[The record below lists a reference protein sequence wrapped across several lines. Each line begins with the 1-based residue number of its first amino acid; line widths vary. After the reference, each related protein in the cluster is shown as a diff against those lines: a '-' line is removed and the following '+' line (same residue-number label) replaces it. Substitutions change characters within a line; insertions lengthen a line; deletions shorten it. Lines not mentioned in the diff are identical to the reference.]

1 MNAAVAALT
10 PYLKRY
16 SSALQVTPLSV
27 VLLLFLVGPVIVILI
42 FSFYIFNGF
51 FMEPG
56 FVTDNYE
63 GIFTSFNTIE
73 AYLATF
79 KIAAITW
86 AVTLV
91 FGFILSYYFV
101 FDIIAFRW
109 KIFLFLLSVVP
120 FWTSGVVRMISWIP
134 FLGKEGLLNRALQG
148 IGVIDDPLEFLL
160 FSEFAVIVSYVHMY
174 TLFMVAPLFNVMA
187 KIDRSLIEAARDSGA
202 SAIQIFFNIIVSALQ
217 ARHRDRHDLRG
228 RAGDGRFRLDPG
240 AERRPGRHGTH
251 VHAQSGGRAA
261 ISLRLR
267 QRRSAAGRAAA
278 DRRRDHE
285 LGRREE
291 AAMKGGEKVRRAP
304 GFIPRTIFF
313 WLFMLFLYGPIA
325 VIAILSFQGPQGG
338 LTFPMTGFSLHW
350 FKDVIDPT
358 YIGDFRWPFGRS
370 VILALIVMALT
381 VLVSFLAGLA
391 YRKGFRGGTVLFY
404 LVITC
409 LVAPSFLVSLGI
421 GLGFANLEMQ
431 TQWWS
436 GGLGAHLSWTIP
448 IGVLIMLAVFARF
461 DRSLEEAARDLG
473 ATEWQ
478 NLRNVVIPIMAPGMI
493 AVGLFGFTLSYDEFP
508 RTSLVTGT
516 ANTLPVEMVA
526 VTGTAAT
533 PSLYAVGTMTTVFS
547 LAVIIISFVAIYFVQ
562 ARRSGSARS
571 VHARYGR
578 KSDSA
583 D

>member
-1 MNAAVAALT
+1 
-10 PYLKRY
+10 
-16 SSALQVTPLSV
+16 
-27 VLLLFLVGPVIVILI
+27 
-42 FSFYIFNGF
+42 
-51 FMEPG
+51 
-56 FVTDNYE
+56 
-63 GIFTSFNTIE
+63 
-73 AYLATF
+73 
-79 KIAAITW
+79 
-86 AVTLV
+86 
-91 FGFILSYYFV
+91 
-101 FDIIAFRW
+101 
-109 KIFLFLLSVVP
+109 
-120 FWTSGVVRMISWIP
+120 
-134 FLGKEGLLNRALQG
+134 
-148 IGVIDDPLEFLL
+148 
-160 FSEFAVIVSYVHMY
+160 
-174 TLFMVAPLFNVMA
+174 
-187 KIDRSLIEAARDSGA
+187 
-202 SAIQIFFNIIVSALQ
+202 
-217 ARHRDRHDLRG
+217 
-228 RAGDGRFRLDPG
+228 
-240 AERRPGRHGTH
+240 
-251 VHAQSGGRAA
+251 
-261 ISLRLR
+261 
-267 QRRSAAGRAAA
+267 
-278 DRRRDHE
+278 
-285 LGRREE
+285 
-291 AAMKGGEKVRRAP
+291 MKGGEKIRRAP

-391 YRKGFRGGTVLFY
+391 YRKGFVGGTVLFY

-562 ARRSGSARS
+562 ARRAGRARS
-571 VHARYGR
+571 VQARYG
-578 KSDSA
+578 KKPDESG
-583 D
+583 

>member
-1 MNAAVAALT
+1 
-10 PYLKRY
+10 
-16 SSALQVTPLSV
+16 
-27 VLLLFLVGPVIVILI
+27 
-42 FSFYIFNGF
+42 
-51 FMEPG
+51 
-56 FVTDNYE
+56 
-63 GIFTSFNTIE
+63 
-73 AYLATF
+73 
-79 KIAAITW
+79 
-86 AVTLV
+86 
-91 FGFILSYYFV
+91 
-101 FDIIAFRW
+101 
-109 KIFLFLLSVVP
+109 
-120 FWTSGVVRMISWIP
+120 
-134 FLGKEGLLNRALQG
+134 
-148 IGVIDDPLEFLL
+148 
-160 FSEFAVIVSYVHMY
+160 
-174 TLFMVAPLFNVMA
+174 
-187 KIDRSLIEAARDSGA
+187 
-202 SAIQIFFNIIVSALQ
+202 
-217 ARHRDRHDLRG
+217 
-228 RAGDGRFRLDPG
+228 
-240 AERRPGRHGTH
+240 
-251 VHAQSGGRAA
+251 
-261 ISLRLR
+261 
-267 QRRSAAGRAAA
+267 
-278 DRRRDHE
+278 
-285 LGRREE
+285 
-291 AAMKGGEKVRRAP
+291 MKGGEKVRRAP

-391 YRKGFRGGTVLFY
+391 YRKGFMGGTVLFY

-436 GGLGAHLSWTIP
+436 GGLGAHLSWTVP

-547 LAVIIISFVAIYFVQ
+547 LAVIVISFVAIYVVQ
-562 ARRSGSARS
+562 ARRAGRARS
-571 VHARYGR
+571 VQARYGKKPDASGSR
-578 KSDSA
+578 FHAVGTPAGVAHDHGVLARRHRRDRIERGRDHVAAASSRSTRSRRAAPAAPDRSASALRQETRHRRQADEGVLAGTFAVSRGRPASARRPRRSRPGPSRPGAARLGHRLSA
-583 D
+583 DAGRARGPCAAAIGRVLRVAGDDLEPVGRNADGRRRDLRNHRLHALALLSRARGEEHVAARVEAHRRPVLGGDARAAHAVEREDRCRDRPPRREGSRAPPCAPRSPAEAFL